1 MIGDAYFQLRAQV
14 GTGLFSLQR
23 VATEVG
29 TLESTQAALRIAQA
43 GLREAFTF
51 AALGPE
57 SGGKSTLLNTLF
69 ERDFCGAIEPAAAGK
84 VTVFHFADDAR
95 DETLSPAVI
104 ALHRPHIFLRDF
116 TLVEAPGSIP
126 VEVVNSHLLE
136 ADLIFYVVSAAA
148 SSAEIWP
155 FVSKLGRDV
164 LKRLI
169 FIVWQSDRVSP
180 EEGANAVKKLRQ
192 TMLKNIGQACPIFI
206 GSTRDRAAREKLVR
220 WIETEV
226 IFSGP
231 RRARLREIDEIAR
244 GALREIVDKPRADR
258 EALERQR
265 AQVRSLRE
273 DLVEREE
280 QAERQVAGSLW
291 TLAQST
297 DGLRRRAE
305 MMLREQLG
313 PFDLLWKRS
322 FAPRAF
328 ADEIEA
334 QARAS
339 LAVQLRDH
347 LVELEKDLR
356 ESAEN
361 YYRES
366 RQVVPV
372 AAETKPPEFPR
383 ESLEEA
389 LTALEPPLEVARLIL
404 RSFTSAVRILQ
415 LPAFGALAVL
425 AVALGL
431 AIAGEVSVFLI
442 SLAAGSVVFVL
453 LLAFLL
459 RRNVIATL
467 GQNFTENRAS
477 LVAVLETP
485 LREAIAHYYAR
496 IAPAL
501 EARAEQL
508 AGEGQRHEPLLE
520 RLAQIEETFTRLE
533 ANLRSGLSREE
544 EG

>member
-23 VATEVG
+23 LAIDAGALEG
-29 TLESTQAALRIAQA
+29 TQGALRIAQA
-43 GLREAFTF
+43 GLRESFTF
-51 AALGPE
+51 AALGPVG
-57 SGGKSTLLNTLF
+57 GGKSALLNTLF
-69 ERDFCGAIEPAAAGK
+69 ERDFCGAVEPAAVGK
-84 VTVFHFADDAR
+84 VAVFHFADEAR
-95 DETLSPAVI
+95 EETLSPAVV

-116 TLVEAPGSIP
+116 TIVEAPGNIP
-126 VEVVNSHLLE
+126 VEVVNSHLVE

-155 FVSKLGRDV
+155 FLSRLGRDV

-169 FIVWQSDRVSP
+169 FVVWQSDRVSP
-180 EEGANAVKKLRQ
+180 EEGANSVKRLRQ
-192 TMLKNIGQACPIFI
+192 AMLKNIGQASPIYI
-206 GSTRDRAAREKLVR
+206 GSTTDRGAREKLVR

-226 IFSGP
+226 IFSEP

-244 GALREIVDKPRADR
+244 GALREIVNKPRADR

-265 AQVRSLRE
+265 GQVRSLRE
-273 DLVEREE
+273 DLIEREE

-297 DGLRRRAE
+297 DGLRRRGE
-305 MMLREQLG
+305 ILLREQLG
-313 PFDLLWKRS
+313 PLDLLWKRS
-322 FAPRAF
+322 FAPHDF
-328 ADEIEA
+328 ANEIEA

-347 LVELEKDLR
+347 LVELETDLR
-356 ESAEN
+356 ESAED

-366 RQVVPV
+366 RQVLP
-372 AAETKPPEFPR
+372 AGADAKPPEFPR
-383 ESLEEA
+383 ENLQEA
-389 LTALEPPLEVARLIL
+389 LTALEPPLEISRLL
-404 RSFTSAVRILQ
+404 VEAFTGGVRILQ
-415 LPAFGALAVL
+415 LPAFGALA
-425 AVALGL
+425 AVAVAVGT
-431 AIAGEVSVFLI
+431 AVAGQASVFLI

-459 RRNVIATL
+459 RRNVISTL
-467 GQNFTENRAS
+467 GRNFTENRAS
-477 LVAVLETP
+477 LVAVLEPP
-485 LREAIAHYYAR
+485 LREAIARYYEG

-520 RLAQIEETFTRLE
+520 RLKQIEETFSRLE
-533 ANLRSGLSREE
+533 ANLRTGLSRGGEE
-544 EG
+544 

>member
-23 VATEVG
+23 LAADAEAS
-29 TLESTQAALRIAQA
+29 ESTQAALRITHA

-51 AALGPE
+51 AVLGLE
-57 SGGKSTLLNTLF
+57 GAGKSALLNTLF
-69 ERDFCGAIEPAAAGK
+69 ERDFCGAVEPAAAGK
-84 VTVFHFADDAR
+84 VAVFHFDEEPR
-95 DETLSPAVI
+95 DETVSPAVV

-116 TLVEAPGSIP
+116 TIVEAPGNIP
-126 VEVVNSHLLE
+126 VEVVNSHLAE

-148 SSAEIWP
+148 STAEIWP
-155 FVSKLGRDV
+155 FLSRLGRDV

-169 FIVWQSDRVSP
+169 FVVWQSDRVSP
-180 EEGANAVKKLRQ
+180 EEGANSVKRLR
-192 TMLKNIGQACPIFI
+192 TAMLKNIGQACPIFI
-206 GSTRDRAAREKLVR
+206 GSTSDRAARTKLVR

-226 IFSGP
+226 IFSEP

-244 GALREIVDKPRADR
+244 GALKEIVNKPRADR
-258 EALERQR
+258 EALERR
-265 AQVRSLRE
+265 RGQVRDLRE

-297 DGLRRRAE
+297 DGLRRRGE
-305 MMLREQLG
+305 MLLREQLG
-313 PFDLLWKRS
+313 PLDLLWKRS
-322 FAPRAF
+322 FAPHDF
-328 ADEIEA
+328 AREIEE

-347 LVELEKDLR
+347 LVELEADLR
-356 ESAEN
+356 GSAED

-366 RQVVPV
+366 RKVMP
-372 AAETKPPEFPR
+372 ASADAKPPEFPR
-383 ESLEEA
+383 ESIEEA
-389 LTALEPPLEVARLIL
+389 LTALEPPLEISRLL
-404 RSFTSAVRILQ
+404 LLAFNGSVRTLQ
-415 LPAFGALAVL
+415 LPVFGAFA
-425 AVALGL
+425 AVAVAVGT
-431 AIAGEVSVFLI
+431 AVAGEPSMFLA

-453 LLAFLL
+453 LLAVLL

-477 LVAVLETP
+477 LVAVLEPP
-485 LREAIAHYYAR
+485 LREAIARYYAA

-533 ANLRSGLSREE
+533 ANLRTGLSRDGE
-544 EG
+544 